1 MSSWNARVAPI
12 ALLTLA
18 VAGCLYRSTPPPD
31 GSALAAVPAP
41 SGIEVVAQACANCHV
56 LDGLDGNGIPLIS
69 GRSEAVL
76 AAQLRAFKLDQAPGA
91 TVMPRLMKGFAD
103 EELDELARYF
113 ASLQASADGR

>member
-1 MSSWNARVAPI
+1 MSSWNARVASV

-18 VAGCLYRSTPPPD
+18 VAGCLYRATPPT
-31 GSALAAVPAP
+31 GSDSPAAPHP
-41 SGIEVVAQACANCHV
+41 PTGIEVLAQACANCHV
-56 LDGLDGNGIPLIS
+56 LDGVEGNGIPLIS

-103 EELDELARYF
+103 EELDDLARYF
-113 ASLQASADGR
+113 SSLQASASGR